1 MHGRYALFILALSV
15 LSSAARAQQYTVTDI
30 GNLGGQF
37 TEGFAINDSNQVT
50 GVSNLPTV
58 NGISANHPFL
68 YTNGALLDLGWRR
81 LSEC

>member
-1 MHGRYALFILALSV
+1 MHGRDALFILALSV

-50 GVSNLPTV
+50 GVCKPADRQRHFCQSTPSSTQMEPCSTWGCAV
-58 NGISANHPFL
+58 
-68 YTNGALLDLGWRR
+68 
-81 LSEC
+81 